1 MQKRDSGL
9 FVARDLTFIVPKFK
23 KREWIEVLPDGRRV
37 RVSVDDSGTVT
48 QIEENDALHARVR
61 PKTAK
66 VLLRRKS

>member
-1 MQKRDSGL
+1 MSKL
-9 FVARDLTFIVPKFK
+9 TIARDLTFLVPKFK

-61 PKTAK
+61 PTNAK
-66 VLLRRKS
+66 LIVRRKP

>member
-1 MQKRDSGL
+1 MGKL
-9 FVARDLTFIVPKFK
+9 VVARDLTFIVPKFR

-48 QIEENDALHARVR
+48 QIEENDKLHARVR

-66 VLLRRKS
+66 LIVRRNQ